1 MDIKKGQ
8 IVTLKPEWL
17 DPGETNIPHVALEDS
32 FNGSVRVEAHGDVGL
47 RFKPINDW
55 RTDWIATVEDLAP

>member
-1 MDIKKGQ
+1 MNILKGQ

-32 FNGSVRVEAHGDVGL
+32 CEGTVRVQAVQDFPNL
-47 RFKPINDW
+47 PFKPVNIW
-55 RTDWIATVEDLAP
+55 RVEWIAG